1 MSDEN
6 WEFALPAFKPDEAL
20 MKLRRELRDLGLAER
35 EGRFERR
42 GTSIARAA
50 VDGATLKVAIVKRPA
65 RTPEW
70 IEKTVK
76 DSAQLRDFTAL
87 VKKNLSGWS
96 DADE

>member
-6 WEFALPAFKPDEAL
+6 WGFALPAFKADEAL
-20 MKLRRELRDLGLAER
+20 QKLRRDLRELGLTER

-42 GTSIARAA
+42 GTDIARAA
-50 VDGATLKVAIVKRPA
+50 VDGSTLKVAIVKRPA

-70 IEKTVK
+70 NEKTVK
-76 DSAQLRDFTAL
+76 DSAQLRDFLAL

>member
-1 MSDEN
+1 MSEEN
-6 WEFALPAFKPDEAL
+6 WGFALPAFKPDEAL
-20 MKLRRELRDLGLAER
+20 QKLRRELREAGLTER

-42 GTSIARAA
+42 GTPIARAA
-50 VDGATLKVAIVKRPA
+50 VDGATLRVAIVKRPA

-70 IEKTVK
+70 NEKTVK
-76 DSAQLRDFTAL
+76 DSAQLRDFLAL

>member
-6 WEFALPAFKPDEAL
+6 WGFALPGFKPEEAL
-20 MKLRRELRDLGLAER
+20 QKLRRDLRELGLAER

-42 GTSIARAA
+42 GMAIARAA
-50 VDGATLKVAIVKRPA
+50 VEGEVLKVALVKRPA

-70 IEKTVK
+70 NDRTVK
-76 DSAQLRDFTAL
+76 DSAQLRDFLAL
-87 VKKNLSGWS
+87 VKKSLSGWS

>member
-1 MSDEN
+1 MSDGN
-6 WEFALPAFKPDEAL
+6 WGFALPAFKPDEAL
-20 MKLRRELRDLGLAER
+20 QRLRRDLRELGLTER

-42 GTSIARAA
+42 GTAIARAA
-50 VDGATLKVAIVKRPA
+50 VDGSTLKVAIVKRPA

-76 DSAQLRDFTAL
+76 DSAQLRDFLAL

>member
-6 WEFALPAFKPDEAL
+6 WGFALPAFKPEEAL
-20 MKLRRELRDLGLAER
+20 QRLRRDLRELGLAER

-42 GTSIARAA
+42 GAAIARAA
-50 VDGATLKVAIVKRPA
+50 VEGEVLKVALVKRPA

-70 IEKTVK
+70 NDRTVK
-76 DSAQLRDFTAL
+76 DSAQLRDFLAL
-87 VKKNLSGWS
+87 VKKSLSGWS

>member
-6 WEFALPAFKPDEAL
+6 WGFALPAFKPEEAL
-20 MKLRRELRDLGLAER
+20 QKLRRDLRELGLTER

-42 GTSIARAA
+42 GTAIARAA
-50 VDGATLKVAIVKRPA
+50 VDGATLTVALVKRPA

-70 IEKTVK
+70 NEKTVK

-87 VKKNLSGWS
+87 VKKSLSGWS

>member
-6 WEFALPAFKPDEAL
+6 WGFALPAFKPEEAL
-20 MKLRRELRDLGLAER
+20 QKLRRDLRELGLTER

-42 GTSIARAA
+42 GMAIARAA
-50 VDGATLKVAIVKRPA
+50 VDGAVLQVALVRRPA

-70 IEKTVK
+70 TEKTVK
-76 DSAQLRDFTAL
+76 DSAQLRDFLAL
-87 VKKNLSGWS
+87 VKKSLSGWS

>member
-6 WEFALPAFKPDEAL
+6 WGFALPAFKPEEAL
-20 MKLRRELRDLGLAER
+20 LKLRRDLRELGLTER

-42 GTSIARAA
+42 GSAMVRAA
-50 VDGATLKVAIVKRPA
+50 VDGSVLKVALVKRPA

-70 IEKTVK
+70 NEKTVK
-76 DSAQLRDFTAL
+76 DSAQLRDFLAL
-87 VKKNLSGWS
+87 VKKSLSGWS

>member
-1 MSDEN
+1 MSDGN
-6 WEFALPAFKPDEAL
+6 WGFALPAFKPDEAL
-20 MKLRRELRDLGLAER
+20 QKLRRDLRELGLTER

-42 GTSIARAA
+42 GTAIARAA
-50 VDGATLKVAIVKRPA
+50 VDGSTLKVAIVKRPA

-76 DSAQLRDFTAL
+76 DSAQLRDFLAL

>member
-1 MSDEN
+1 MSEEN
-6 WEFALPAFKPDEAL
+6 WSFALPAFKPEEAL
-20 MKLRRELRDLGLAER
+20 LKLRRDLRELGLVER

-42 GTSIARAA
+42 GTSIARVA
-50 VDGATLKVAIVKRPA
+50 VDGEVLKVAIVKRPA

-76 DSAQLRDFTAL
+76 DGAQQRDFLAL

>member
-6 WEFALPAFKPDEAL
+6 WGFALPAFKPEEAL
-20 MKLRRELRDLGLAER
+20 LKLRRDLRELGLTER

-42 GTSIARAA
+42 GSAIARAA
-50 VDGATLKVAIVKRPA
+50 VDGEALKVAIVKRPA

-76 DSAQLRDFTAL
+76 DGAQQRDFLAL

>member
-6 WEFALPAFKPDEAL
+6 WGFALPAFKPEEAL
-20 MKLRRELRDLGLAER
+20 LKLRRDLRELGLVER

-42 GTSIARAA
+42 GTAIARAA
-50 VDGATLKVAIVKRPA
+50 VDGEVLKVAVVKRPA

-76 DSAQLRDFTAL
+76 DGAQQRDFLAL
-87 VKKNLSGWS
+87 VKKNLAGWS